1 MAHLNNVVLT
11 KWAESNEVVL
21 AWVAGSLMWTGCS
34 LNIMSQP
41 WQVLFEPDVA
51 QTPDSWSIYDL
62 WLVLGNQNHPVSRL
76 PIKTRRIYMWD
87 MESLNQRCTHS
98 RCIMLKYLWSSSF
111 VMVWIENEKCKSWC
125 VDEPSHISESQ
136 REKVTDG
143 KKLKRR
149 NLFSPLSQEP
159 PSPLL
164 AN

>member
-51 QTPDSWSIYDL
+51 QTPDSWSVYDL

-98 RCIMLKYLWSSSF
+98 RCVKFKLCHGLNRKWE
-111 VMVWIENEKCKSWC
+111 VCESWC
-125 VDEPSHISESQ
+125 VDEPSHSSESQ